1 MVLRELV
8 AYDERAEDRL
18 PSGYQSKPV
27 RYEIRLDAE
36 GRRVGPVLDLADGS
50 ERATKRGQARI
61 VPHLK
66 RANGIRPILLADNAE
81 YVLGLAREG
90 SKPERVEKQHA
101 AFVELVEACAAETG
115 DDTVAAVAR
124 FLTEDGPDRRA
135 DVEFPG
141 VYDPTGDIGFVVE
154 GARPVDALAVQ
165 AFWAARSGGGDDLGA
180 PVGAGEDKPAA
191 KAGPGPLRLACI
203 VCGNVRP
210 VLERHPLK
218 IKGVP
223 GGQASGTDL
232 ISANAAAFESYGL
245 KASQI
250 VPICADCGEKYANG
264 LNRLLRDKPT
274 HLRVGDVVYA
284 FWAAQETDFNPA
296 TLFSEPDSDGM
307 AAQVAELLKAAST
320 GRAAA
325 TDIDPTPFYALA
337 LSASGSRTVVREW
350 IDQTV
355 GEVKRMLG
363 RYFALQAMVDQT
375 GAPGTPLPIWRL
387 AAATVRTRSGDAP
400 DAAVPAALLGLALRG
415 DPLPLDV
422 AFQVI
427 RRCRIEGVVTR
438 ERAALIKTVLG
449 SQPRSEQSPGEWPGM
464 TMEEITRMSDLDQKT
479 TDPAYLCGRLLAVLD
494 SIQYAA
500 LKQTNAT
507 VVDKF
512 YGTASSAPGSV
523 FGNLLGNAQ
532 PHLAKLRKER
542 PGVQRALERRLE
554 EVLAD
559 LPVFPKTLSLPDQGL
574 FALGFYHQR
583 AADRRAA
590 REAKERG
597 QTDVAE
603 ALVGGEAVPGAEA

>member
-8 AYDERAEDRL
+8 AYDERSPDRL

-50 ERATKRGQARI
+50 EKATKRGQAWV

-90 SKPERVEKQHA
+90 SKPDRVVKQHD
-101 AFVELVEACAAETG
+101 AFVEVVRACAAQTG
-115 DDTVAAVAR
+115 DDLVDAVVR

-141 VYDPTGDIGFVVE
+141 VYDPTGDIGFVVD
-154 GARPVDALAVQ
+154 GARPVDRPAVQ
-165 AFWAARSGGGDDLGA
+165 AFWAARAGGGETPAEAATADA
-180 PVGAGEDKPAA
+180 KVTVKPGAGA
-191 KAGPGPLRLACI
+191 LTLACL

-210 VLERHPLK
+210 VLERQLLK

-223 GGQASGTDL
+223 GGQAGGTDL
-232 ISANAAAFESYGL
+232 ISANAGAFESYGL

-250 VPICADCGEKYANG
+250 VPICADCSEKYANG

-274 HLRVGDVVYA
+274 HLRVGEMAYA
-284 FWAAQETDFNPA
+284 FWAVEATEFDPA
-296 TLFSEPDSDGM
+296 TLFSEPDSEGM
-307 AAQVAELLKAAST
+307 AEQVRELIDAART

-325 TDIDPTPFYALA
+325 VDLDPTPFYALA

-355 GEVKRMLG
+355 GEAKRSLG
-363 RYFALQAMVDQT
+363 RYFALQAMVDGT
-375 GAPGTPLPIWRL
+375 GADGPPLPIWRL
-387 AAATVRTRSGDAP
+387 ASATVRYRSGDAP
-400 DAAVPAALLGLALRG
+400 DPDVPAALLALALRG
-415 DPLPLDV
+415 DPLPLGL
-422 AFQVI
+422 AFQAI
-427 RRCRIEGVVTR
+427 RRCRIESQVTR
-438 ERAALIKTVLG
+438 ERAALIKMVLAT
-449 SQPRSEQSPGEWPGM
+449 QPPRDRDPQPGEWPGM
-464 TMEEITRMSDLDQKT
+464 TMEEITRMTDLDATRT
-479 TDPAYLCGRLLAVLD
+479 TPAYLCGRLLAVLD

-597 QTDVAE
+597 QVDVAE
-603 ALVGGEAVPGAEA
+603 ALTPGEDV